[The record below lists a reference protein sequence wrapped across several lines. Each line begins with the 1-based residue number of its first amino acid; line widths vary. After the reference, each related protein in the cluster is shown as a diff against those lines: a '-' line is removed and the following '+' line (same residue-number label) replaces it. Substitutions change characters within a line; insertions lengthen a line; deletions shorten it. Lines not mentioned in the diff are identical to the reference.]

1 MPPRRSPKRAAPPK
15 EESES
20 EEEEEMAGVEEESE
34 SEEAGDWSGSGS
46 DGGGASSDG
55 LEDDDR
61 EEKEEEEE
69 EEEEDGEDGVMVPG
83 VAPVDES
90 DSEDDGGRQPT
101 NRVGAIPVRE
111 WYREYDHIGYDLA
124 GKRVGKPADGSYDR
138 GEIDRYLALHG
149 QRDGWRNFYDD
160 AQGKWVRVSDE
171 VIGLV
176 QRLRKGV
183 LPSGSDPT
191 ADIPLGVLDDGEM
204 RGFSLDTGT
213 TPKRRFTPSKWEAK
227 RVIKYVRAIREG
239 RMLTLEQR
247 QAKREEERARAAA
260 VYDCWGDADG
270 EAEETARSAAG
281 LAYIPPPKR
290 ALPGHAES
298 YNPPEEYL
306 PTPEEEKLARELDP
320 EDRPFLA
327 RKYASLRVVPG
338 YAEATREAFERC
350 LDLYLCPRAKKMR
363 VDIDPDSLLPKLPD
377 PRDLRPFPVQTC
389 GVAYEGHRGAGAV
402 RAVAVDPTGT
412 WVATGGDDGTL
423 RLCELLTGREFAC
436 WHLRRPTDVL
446 AKNYDGHISSAV
458 NAVAWCPVPG
468 RRLVAAACGPFLFLV
483 PAFPATGAGASPEV
497 LSATLESLGLD
508 DAETMG
514 LLEAA
519 KLEEEDPEFLDK
531 LAKEAL
537 VEEGAEEDG
546 ATRKRGA
553 LAHWSVRRD
562 LTMRTLE
569 AEAPRRALPVVA
581 VRHLA
586 GGGASCVTHV
596 AWHAKG
602 DYVASVNPAGNNAA
616 VVIHRMS
623 VQQSQSPFARTG
635 GRVRQ
640 VAFHPIK
647 PHLVVAT
654 AHAVRT
660 YDLARRTLVKKLLPG
675 ARGGVACISVH
686 AGGDNVLV
694 GAGGGRVS
702 WMDSDLSTRPYRTMR
717 FHAEGASVNA
727 VVFHDGGGR
736 GEASRAHAL
745 PLFASASDDGDVH
758 VFHGMVYADLMQNP
772 LIVPVKVLRGIHAP
786 KAGSA
791 TAAAAPRKQRK
802 HVTALAWHPRLPWL
816 ITAGADGVARL
827 WVD

>member
-1 MPPRRSPKRAAPPK
+1 MKRAAPPK
-15 EESES
+15 VEAESE
-20 EEEEEMAGVEEESE
+20 
-34 SEEAGDWSGSGS
+34 
-46 DGGGASSDG
+46 
-55 LEDDDR
+55 DDVG
-61 EEKEEEEE
+61 
-69 EEEEDGEDGVMVPG
+69 EEEDGDVGGVSVDEDEDEMERDGDGEEDEDEEGDEDEDEGVMVPG

-90 DSEDDGGRQPT
+90 DSEDEEGREADT
-101 NRVGAIPVRE
+101 NRVGKIPVRE
-111 WYREYDHIGYDLA
+111 WYREYDHIGYDIS

-138 GEIDRYLALHG
+138 GEIERYLQLHG

-160 AQGKWVRVSDE
+160 SQGKWVRVSDE

-213 TPKRRFTPSKWEAK
+213 APKRRFTPSKWEAK
-227 RVIKYVRAIREG
+227 RVVKYVRALREG
-239 RMLTLEQR
+239 RMLTLGER
-247 QAKREEERARAAA
+247 KARREAEVARAGMA
-260 VYDCWGDADG
+260 YDCWGEDTG
-270 EAEETARSAAG
+270 EETARSAAG

-290 ALPGHAES
+290 QLPGHAES

-306 PTPEEEKLARELDP
+306 PTPEEERQAGDLDP

-338 YAEATREAFERC
+338 WADATREAFDRC

-389 GVAYEGHRGAGAV
+389 GVAYEGHKGAGAV
-402 RAVAVDPTGT
+402 RAVAVDPSGA

-423 RLCELLTGREFAC
+423 RLCELMTGREFAC

-446 AKNYDGHISSAV
+446 AKNFDGHISSAV

-468 RRLVAAACGPFLFLV
+468 RRLLAAACGPFLFLV

-497 LSATLESLGLD
+497 LSSTLASLGLD

-519 KLEEEDPEFLDK
+519 RLEEEDPEFMDK
-531 LAKEAL
+531 IAKEAL
-537 VEEGAEEDG
+537 VEDGAEGGDG
-546 ATRKRGA
+546 APGGEGRKRGV

-562 LTMRTLE
+562 LTLRTLE
-569 AEAPRRALPVVA
+569 AEAPRRALPVVS

-586 GGGASCVTHV
+586 GGAASCVTHL

-660 YDLARRTLVKKLLPG
+660 YDLAKRTLVAKLLPG
-675 ARGGVACISVH
+675 ARGGVACMSVH
-686 AGGDNVLV
+686 PGGDNVLV

-717 FHAEGASVNA
+717 FHTEGSCVNA
-727 VVFHDGGGR
+727 VAFHDGGGR
-736 GEASRAHAL
+736 GEPSRSHAL

-786 KAGSA
+786 AKGGV
-791 TAAAAPRKQRK
+791 APQQGARKQRK